1 VNGRDRHALF
11 AFLAVALVLRVAG
24 PLNSGLWFDEIWMI
38 VDTIRAPFASL
49 FTTFETDNHH
59 PLYSIAAWISV
70 RLFGEEAWSVRLPAL
85 AFGVASIGAMW
96 KLSLRVT
103 NRAQAILATLLL
115 SVSYHHVWFS
125 QNARGYT
132 MLLFWTLAA
141 TYYLLETYDGAGR
154 RAWIAYAVCLALATF
169 THSSAVLVAVGHGV
183 VSLAVVAS
191 APPERSLED
200 RWAPILGLLTAGA
213 LSLLLHAGLL
223 GDMLAYFSQESAEV
237 AVSADSDWLSLWWTV
252 AAVVESVGVPPL
264 LGYTALVGGVAV
276 AGAGTL
282 AYLRSDWRQALVFV
296 IPGVVSVAA
305 TVALG
310 RSLRPRFLFPFAGF
324 GLLIVVAGTYFLVDR
339 LASLAPVARRDAFAS
354 WTKRLAAVVMVL
366 ASLGIL
372 PKAYTM
378 PKQDFEGALAYV
390 QDIRNQDDAVVTVG
404 LTALPFRYYEAD
416 FPEVRTTEELDGFLD
431 RFRSVYVL
439 HTIPIFLESTNP
451 ALAGRLADSAEV
463 ARFAGSLG
471 DGDVVVYRLERAR

>member
-1 VNGRDRHALF
+1 VRGRDRSALF

-49 FTTFETDNHH
+49 FTTFESDNHH
-59 PLYSIAAWISV
+59 PLYGVAAWISV
-70 RLFGEEAWSVRLPAL
+70 RLFGEEPWSVRLPAL
-85 AFGVASIGAMW
+85 VFGVASVGAMW
-96 KLSLRVT
+96 RLSLRVT
-103 NRAQAILATLLL
+103 DRGQATLATLLL
-115 SVSYHHVWFS
+115 CVSYHHVWFS

-141 TYYLLETYDGAGR
+141 TYYLLETYEGGGR
-154 RAWIAYAVCLALATF
+154 RAWVAYAVCLALATF

-183 VSLAVVAS
+183 VSLAVVAT

-223 GDMLAYFSQESAEV
+223 GDMLAYFAQENAGV
-237 AVSADSDWLSLWWTV
+237 AVSDESDWFSLWWTI

-264 LGYTALVGGVAV
+264 LGYTALLGGVVV

-282 AYLRSDWRQALVFV
+282 AYVQRDWRQALVFV

-305 TVALG
+305 TVGLG

-324 GLLIVVAGTYFLVDR
+324 GLLILVAGTYLLVDR
-339 LASLAPVARRDAFAS
+339 VASLAPEARRDAFAS
-354 WTKRLAAVVMVL
+354 WTKRLAAAVL
-366 ASLGIL
+366 LLGSLAIL

-378 PKQDFEGALAYV
+378 PKQDFEGGLAYV
-390 QDIRNQDDAVVTVG
+390 REVRNEDDAVVTVG
-404 LTALPFRYYEAD
+404 LTVLPYRYYEAD
-416 FPEVRTTEELDGFLD
+416 FPEVGTTEELDALLD

-451 ALAGRLADSAEV
+451 ALADRLAGSAEV
-463 ARFAGSLG
+463 ARFRGSLG